1 MSRNIFIRGAK
12 IHNLKNIDVEIP
24 GNKFTVVSGLSG
36 SGKSSLAFDTL
47 YSEGRRLYLDSL
59 STYARQFLGDIK
71 KANVD
76 SIEGI
81 SPAIAINQSPLS
93 KNPRSTV
100 GTATELLDFLRL
112 LYGRAGIPYC
122 PESNKKAISQ
132 NSESIIKKLLD
143 YENGTKYIIY
153 APIEKS
159 KKGEFRNLITALRTE
174 GYSRLRIDKSIYRL
188 DEKINLDKNKRHDID
203 LVIDRLI
210 SGGDPARISRS
221 VKTALEKGKGQII
234 VENQK
239 TKKQEIY
246 SELFVSPKTGKTI
259 PTLDPRFF
267 SFNSP
272 EGACKKCKG
281 IGVIEQVDINA
292 LIDWDKSLIQGAI
305 RPLKE
310 RLLDRWHQAS
320 ARGIIESFGEDTSLP
335 LKNLKKIILDIIVY
349 GSGEEKI
356 SYIMRSRRG
365 RKYHFN
371 HRVKGISSALW
382 KKMSNTKS
390 PSIKKRIQKYISQ
403 KTCPG
408 CKGKRLKPEA
418 LAARFSGKKFSEISG
433 MSLEDLYKWTKKV
446 KISKNEKKI
455 ATPILR
461 EVKNRLKFLIE
472 VGVGYLEIDRL
483 ASTLSGGESKRIK
496 LAKQIGG
503 KMSGVLYVLDEPTIG
518 LHPID
523 TKKLIKSLNSL
534 VKLNNTVV
542 VVEHDPE
549 TIKESDHLIEIGPGA
564 GHLGGEVIYEGSP
577 KLSMKNKKSL
587 IGPWLDK
594 KFSIKKEERTLKEG
608 IKVKRA
614 KVNNL
619 KNISTSIPSKG
630 LTVLCG
636 PSGSGKSSLLEGVIN
651 NGYKEIKN
659 HRKLSKEIAD
669 EIVGINNYEKI
680 ELIDQ
685 SPIGRTPRS
694 NPATYTDIFTIIRNI
709 LSKTPESQSEG
720 YTAGFFSFNVPG
732 GRCESCNGSGYKE
745 VEMHFLADVS
755 IKCPLCEGQRYG
767 QEALSI
773 KYKGLNISQ
782 ILNLSVDESV
792 SFFDNFPPLKR
803 RLEVLSKVGLGY
815 ISLGQPATT
824 LSGGEAQRLKLS
836 KHLGKSRKG
845 KSLILLDEPTTGL
858 HPDDIK
864 KLTNVFDELIKQ
876 GNTLMVIEHNLQVLS
891 YADWIIEMGE
901 KGGREGGKIIFEG
914 KVSELIKTKTSTAKE
929 IKKWQGFN
937 D

>member
-12 IHNLKNIDVEIP
+12 IHNLKNIDVTIP
-24 GNKFTVVSGLSG
+24 GNKLTVISGLSG

-112 LYGRAGIPYC
+112 LYGRAGVPYC
-122 PESNKKAISQ
+122 PQSNKKAISQ
-132 NSESIIKKLLD
+132 NSESIIKKLLN
-143 YENGTKYIIY
+143 YKNGTKYIVY
-153 APIEKS
+153 APIEKGR
-159 KKGEFRNLITALRTE
+159 KGEFKNLITALKTE

-210 SGGDPARISRS
+210 SGGDPTRISRS

-234 VENQK
+234 VENQE
-239 TKKQEIY
+239 TKKEEVY
-246 SELFVSPKTGKTI
+246 SELFISPKTGKAI
-259 PTLDPRFF
+259 PTLNPRFF

-281 IGVIEQVDINA
+281 IGIVEQVDMNA
-292 LIDWDKSLIQGAI
+292 LIDWNKSLIQGAI

-320 ARGIIESFGEDTSLP
+320 ARGIIESFGEDFSLP
-335 LKNLKKIILDIIVY
+335 LKEMKKTILNIIIH

-365 RKYHFN
+365 KKYHFN
-371 HRVKGISSALW
+371 HPVKGISSALW
-382 KKMSNTKS
+382 KKMSTTKS

-403 KTCPG
+403 KTCSE

-418 LAARFSGKKFSEISG
+418 LAARFSGKRFSEISE
-433 MSLEDLYKWTKKV
+433 MSLEHLYMWTKKL
-446 KISKNEKKI
+446 KIPKNEKKI
-455 ATPILR
+455 AEPILK
-461 EVKNRLKFLIE
+461 EIKNRLKFLIE
-472 VGVGYLEIDRL
+472 VGVGYLEVDRL
-483 ASTLSGGESKRIK
+483 SSTLSGGESKRIK

-523 TKKLIKSLNSL
+523 TKKLIRSLSSL
-534 VKLNNTVV
+534 VELNNTVV

-549 TIKESDHLIEIGPGA
+549 TIKKSDHLIEIGPGA
-564 GHLGGEVIYEGSP
+564 GRLGGKIIYEGPPEESIRD
-577 KLSMKNKKSL
+577 KNSL

-594 KFSIKKEERTLKEG
+594 KFSEKKEQRCLEEGIQIKKAR
-608 IKVKRA
+608 
-614 KVNNL
+614 VNNL
-619 KNISTSIPSKG
+619 KNISISIPSKG

-651 NGYKEIKN
+651 NGYKELKN
-659 HRKLSKEIAD
+659 HGELSKEIAS
-669 EIVGINNYEKI
+669 EIIGIDNYEKI

-720 YTAGFFSFNVPG
+720 YTAGFFSFNVTG

-745 VEMHFLADVS
+745 VEMHFLADISV
-755 IKCPLCEGQRYG
+755 KCPLCAGQRYG

-782 ILNLSVDESV
+782 ILNLSVDESIK
-792 SFFDNFPPLKR
+792 FFTNFPPLKR

-864 KLTNVFDELIKQ
+864 KLTNVFDELIEQ
-876 GNTLMVIEHNLQVLS
+876 GNTLLVIEHNLQVLS

-901 KGGREGGKIIFEG
+901 KGGKEGGKIVFEG
-914 KVSELIKTKTSTAKE
+914 KVSELTKIETPTAKE
-929 IKKWQGFN
+929 IKKWKGLSN
-937 D
+937 